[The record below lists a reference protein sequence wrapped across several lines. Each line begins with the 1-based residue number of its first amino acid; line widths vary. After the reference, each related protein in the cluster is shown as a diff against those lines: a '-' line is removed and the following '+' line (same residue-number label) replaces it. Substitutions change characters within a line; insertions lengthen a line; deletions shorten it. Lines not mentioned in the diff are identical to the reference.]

1 MRRNYISPEFDYVPV
16 YGTLNMEEESSFF
29 GSKMLEITD
38 SVFIGNE
45 NLIYYQNINNEQLD
59 LEKEDDFPP
68 IIYNT
73 LDDKKTN
80 HRLALDDSQTDAEK
94 NSFAKWILTINLKTL
109 LRNYIFATL
118 KKYRTFEGVSNE
130 MAVNQN
136 VDYAIKDYIE
146 RNVLNRYKFSRV
158 DLYILPVD
166 LLTIAGLKYGNTW
179 DSVIEQ
185 DKYKFTKFSTIT
197 DPKSIDVKLY
207 FSQELSASQYA
218 FRYYFNL
225 YFEKL

>member
-38 SVFIGNE
+38 SIIIGND

-59 LEKEDDFPP
+59 LEREDDFPP
-68 IIYNT
+68 IVFNT
-73 LDDKKTN
+73 LNDKKIN
-80 HRLALDDSQTDAEK
+80 HRLVLDDSQTDVER
-94 NSFAKWILTINLKTL
+94 NSFAKWILTIDLRVL

-118 KKYRTFEGVSNE
+118 KKYRTFEGVSNI
-130 MAVNQN
+130 MAANQN
-136 VDYAIKDYIE
+136 VDFAMKDYIE
-146 RNVLNRYKFSRV
+146 RNVLNRYRLSKI
-158 DLYILPVD
+158 DLYLAPVD
-166 LLTIAGLKYGNTW
+166 LLTIAGLKYGNIW

-185 DKYKFTKFSTIT
+185 EKYKFTKFSTIT
-197 DPKSIDVKLY
+197 DERLIDVKLY

-225 YFEKL
+225 NFEKL